1 MAGLRGRETST
12 PSDTPMAERRPAVE
26 RLLPLLDAGHCGV
39 IISCE
44 WKACE
49 RLELVSAKMK
59 NGLYSIHIYM
69 LDGVRGRDSGVIL
82 LRDGQLIS
90 GGPYFWS
97 IGSYTVGNGTWK
109 GELATNQHTEFP
121 DPFVRPLFG
130 GQEVTSG
137 FTGTFTDNEAEV
149 YGTTLVGGSRSMSFR
164 ATLKRLADL

>member
-1 MAGLRGRETST
+1 MRGRVTSA
-12 PSDTPMAERRPAVE
+12 PADQPLAERRAAVE
-26 RLLPLLDAGHCGV
+26 RVLPLLDAGHRRA
-39 IISCE
+39 IINRE
-44 WKACE
+44 GACE

-69 LDGVRGRDSGVIL
+69 LDGVKGRDSGVIL

-149 YGTTLVGGSRSMSFR
+149 YGTTLVGGNRSMSFR
-164 ATLKRLADL
+164 ATLKRLADV